1 MSKFLVQGPDA
12 EAVLGQVCAA
22 DVAVPVGRIVYTQW
36 LDTRGRINAD
46 LTVTRLADDTF
57 LVVTADLTHRRVPA
71 WIRRATPEDAFL
83 TVTDVTSG
91 SVILSIQGPRS
102 RELLGR
108 LTTADLSNEAFPYLT
123 AQHIEIGYAP
133 VLALRVTY
141 VGELG
146 WELHVPTEYAPAL
159 YDQLRESGTD
169 LGYRNAG
176 MAALSSLRLEKG
188 YRDFGHDID
197 NEDTPYEVGLGFAV
211 ELDKPG
217 GFIGRDALL
226 ERRAAGPVTRRLA
239 QFLLDDPAYDLLGDE
254 PIYRDD
260 TLVGYLRAG
269 AFGYTLGASVG
280 LGMIESWSGLTTA
293 DITSSHFEIDIAGT
307 RVGARAS
314 LRPLYDPD
322 RVRPTTG

>member
-1 MSKFLVQGPDA
+1 
-12 EAVLGQVCAA
+12 
-22 DVAVPVGRIVYTQW
+22 
-36 LDTRGRINAD
+36 
-46 LTVTRLADDTF
+46 
-57 LVVTADLTHRRVPA
+57 
-71 WIRRATPEDAFL
+71 
-83 TVTDVTSG
+83 
-91 SVILSIQGPRS
+91 
-102 RELLGR
+102 
-108 LTTADLSNEAFPYLT
+108 
-123 AQHIEIGYAP
+123 
-133 VLALRVTY
+133 
-141 VGELG
+141 
-146 WELHVPTEYAPAL
+146 
-159 YDQLRESGTD
+159 
-169 LGYRNAG
+169 

-211 ELDKPG
+211 ALDKPG

-226 ERRAAGPVTRRLA
+226 ERRATGPVTRRLA

-254 PIYRDD
+254 PIYSGG

-280 LGMIESWSGLTTA
+280 LGMIESWSGMDAA

-322 RVRPTTG
+322 RMRPTAD